1 MRAKSLQSCRTL
13 CNPVDCSPPGSVG
26 FSWQEYRN
34 GLPFPPSRDLPD
46 PGIQTVSP
54 TAPVLQVDS
63 WPLSHQGS
71 SQPSIAAAAAKSLKS
86 CPTLCDPRD
95 GSLPGSPVPGILQA
109 LHDLK
114 YPSYLS
120 GSDNPEEM
128 GKAITGKL
136 RAELSPWWLHTL
148 SLQRCPGLSGGIPQ
162 NRLQFALAKEK
173 TFLNSLALGPWTSHF
188 APSFWNEL
196 PQ

>member
-1 MRAKSLQSCRTL
+1 MSNSLQPL
-13 CNPVDCSPPGSVG
+13 DYIAHQSPLSRE
-26 FSWQEYRN
+26 FFRQEYWS
-34 GLPFPPSRDLPD
+34 GLPFPPPRDLPD
-46 PGIQTVSP
+46 LGIQPASP
-54 TAPVLQVDS
+54 TAPALQVHS

-71 SQPSIAAAAAKSLKS
+71 PQPSIAAAAAAKSLKS

-114 YPSYLS
+114 YPSCLS

-136 RAELSPWWLHTL
+136 RTELSPWWLRTL
-148 SLQRCPGLSGGIPQ
+148 SLQRCPGLSGGRLQ
-162 NRLQFALAKEK
+162 NRLQCALAKEK
-173 TFLNSLALGPWTSHF
+173 TFNSLALGPWTSHF
-188 APSFWNEL
+188 APSFRNEF